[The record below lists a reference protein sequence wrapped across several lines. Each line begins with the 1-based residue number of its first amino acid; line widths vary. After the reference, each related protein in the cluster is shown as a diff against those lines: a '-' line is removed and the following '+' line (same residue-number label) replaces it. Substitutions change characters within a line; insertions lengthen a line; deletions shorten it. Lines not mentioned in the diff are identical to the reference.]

1 MALTGDGGLDAQ
13 VEQRMDTYR
22 GNPTQLQKRYGQS
35 KELLDLLALQKL
47 TAEKKEVAA
56 AMQLEQAQQPGTIAE
71 QRETEALELVKQEQ
85 AGTLGELQARTSAT
99 LGQKQK
105 MQGRGMQKIAQG
117 AGRPP
122 QQAGGIAGLTGG
134 QPARPPMPPQGGPQ
148 AAGLPNARMMQ
159 AARGGPVRRMAGGGI
174 VGFATGEEVEAGSAV
189 RDRIAAL
196 GITAETFAAMPEAQR
211 KSVLDSIN
219 DRAAIGQFGSG
230 TKNIPAALY
239 DLLITNPVAGFK
251 NIVTDFSES
260 RLGGALGLSDP
271 TADPAERSPTF
282 ETLSGVQDEIADNE
296 ASLTEQGLKS
306 LLPPGVE
313 AFGGDDVPVVIPPTA
328 ALPPVDPEVREDT
341 GNADEIPAEL
351 LGLPPQ
357 KVKPLVSTLPDAIQT
372 LEQIDTT
379 PMDSVNDMS
388 GDVALR
394 KGTAF
399 SDDYLNRDAN
409 NQSFEDMKTRL
420 SEFDKENYS
429 PKEDLNNF
437 LIGMGG
443 TGSMGEAMKGGK
455 AAMDKSRTNRRNRM
469 VDEFLMEESRMDMDA
484 GLGKAGLILG
494 TSMSKDAQANERN
507 MITVFNS
514 MTQKQMDIAA
524 KDADRIATRESNLL
538 VSTDRKLQRH
548 IDLLRVKNQSIEIK
562 QKAATQVLTEINITR
577 DALRLAEETTGPE
590 SDRLRSAGDELADA
604 TEDGSPRRIAAAEA
618 EVAAIR
624 ARIYAAVES
633 VLNQR
638 NDAGQSRLEL
648 ETLANQVFQDTLTMP
663 TLTGSISGVRD

>member
-71 QRETEALELVKQEQ
+71 QRETEALELIKQEQ

-122 QQAGGIAGLTGG
+122 QQAGGIAGLTRG

-174 VGFATGEEVEAGSAV
+174 VGFANGDLVGSDTG
-189 RDRIAAL
+189 
-196 GITAETFAAMPEAQR
+196 P
-211 KSVLDSIN
+211 
-219 DRAAIGQFGSG
+219 QFD
-230 TKNIPAALY
+230 P
-239 DLLITNPVAGFK
+239 
-251 NIVTDFSES
+251 
-260 RLGGALGLSDP
+260 SDP
-271 TADPAERSPTF
+271 
-282 ETLSGVQDEIADNE
+282 N
-296 ASLTEQGLKS
+296 
-306 LLPPGVE
+306 LLPPPSVGGKYTKPRTLTLE
-313 AFGGDDVPVVIPPTA
+313 EKTALQNEFGANADRYIRLIESGSLDGTTSGQGTRDRVASLNILPDAPESSAGPDPLSLFKKKAPLPMNTGPQFDPEDPNL
-328 ALPPVDPEVREDT
+328 LPPKPTMDTGDSLDPNDPNLLPPQLPDVREDT
-341 GNADEIPAEL
+341 GDSLDPNDPNL
-351 LGLPPQ
+351 LPPEAAE
-357 KVKPLVSTLPDAIQT
+357 PLVSTLPDAIQT
-372 LEQIDTT
+372 LGQIDTT

-577 DALRLAEETTGPE
+577 DALRLAEETTGPSSE
-590 SDRLRSAGDELADA
+590 ALRNAGDELAEA
-604 TEDGSPRRIAAAEA
+604 IEDGNPNRIAGAEA
-618 EVAAIR
+618 EVAALR
-624 ARIYAAVES
+624 AKIYAAVES

-638 NDAGQSRLEL
+638 NDAGQSRLEQ

-663 TLTGSISGVRD
+663 TLTGSISDVRD

>member
-1 MALTGDGGLDAQ
+1 MALGDGGLDAQ

-71 QRETEALELVKQEQ
+71 QREAEALELVKQEQ

-105 MQGRGMQKIAQG
+105 MQGKGMNRIAQG

-122 QQAGGIAGLTGG
+122 QVSGIAGLTGG

-341 GNADEIPAEL
+341 GDSLDPNDPNL
-351 LGLPPQ
+351 LPPEAAE
-357 KVKPLVSTLPDAIQT
+357 PLVSTLPDAIQT
-372 LEQIDTT
+372 LGQIDTT

-577 DALRLAEETTGPE
+577 DALRLAEETTGPSSE
-590 SDRLRSAGDELADA
+590 ALRNAGDELAEA
-604 TEDGSPRRIAAAEA
+604 IEDGNPNRIAGAEA
-618 EVAAIR
+618 EVAALR
-624 ARIYAAVES
+624 AKIYAAVES

-648 ETLANQVFQDTLTMP
+648 ETLANQVFQDTLIMP
-663 TLTGSISGVRD
+663 TLDGTISSFRE

>member
-1 MALTGDGGLDAQ
+1 MALGDGGLDAQ

-47 TAEKKEVAA
+47 NKERKDTAA

-71 QRETEALELVKQEQ
+71 QREAEALELIKQEQ

-105 MQGRGMQKIAQG
+105 MQGKGMNRIAQG

-122 QQAGGIAGLTGG
+122 QVSGIAGLTGG

-341 GNADEIPAEL
+341 GDSLDPNDPNL
-351 LGLPPQ
+351 LPPEAAE
-357 KVKPLVSTLPDAIQT
+357 PLVSTLPDAIQT

-524 KDADRIATRESNLL
+524 KDADRIAKREANLL
-538 VSTDRKLQRH
+538 VSSDKKLQRQVN
-548 IDLLRVKNQSIEIK
+548 LLQVKNQSIEIK

-577 DALRLAEETTGPE
+577 DALRLAEETTGPSSE
-590 SDRLRSAGDELADA
+590 ALRNAGDELAEA
-604 TEDGSPRRIAAAEA
+604 IEDGNPNRIAGAEA
-618 EVAAIR
+618 EVAALR
-624 ARIYAAVES
+624 AKIYAAVES

-648 ETLANQVFQDTLTMP
+648 ETLANQVFQDTLIMP
-663 TLTGSISGVRD
+663 TLDGTISSFRE

>member
-1 MALTGDGGLDAQ
+1 MALGDGGLDAQ

-71 QRETEALELVKQEQ
+71 QRETEALELIKQEQ

-341 GNADEIPAEL
+341 GDSLDPNDPNL
-351 LGLPPQ
+351 LPPEAAE
-357 KVKPLVSTLPDAIQT
+357 PLVSTLPDAIQT

-524 KDADRIATRESNLL
+524 KDADRIAKREANLL
-538 VSTDRKLQRH
+538 VSSDKKLQRQVN
-548 IDLLRVKNQSIEIK
+548 LLQVKNQSIEIK

-577 DALRLAEETTGPE
+577 DALRLAEETTGPSSE
-590 SDRLRSAGDELADA
+590 ALRNAGDELAEA
-604 TEDGSPRRIAAAEA
+604 IEDGNPNRIAGAEA
-618 EVAAIR
+618 EVAALR
-624 ARIYAAVES
+624 AKIYAAVES

-648 ETLANQVFQDTLTMP
+648 ETLANQVFQDTLIMP
-663 TLTGSISGVRD
+663 TLDGTISSFRE

>member
-1 MALTGDGGLDAQ
+1 MALGDGGLDAQ

-341 GNADEIPAEL
+341 GDSLDPNDPNL
-351 LGLPPQ
+351 LPPEAAE
-357 KVKPLVSTLPDAIQT
+357 PLVSTLPDAIQT
-372 LEQIDTT
+372 LGQIDTT

-638 NDAGQSRLEL
+638 NDAGQSRLEQ

>member
-1 MALTGDGGLDAQ
+1 MALGDGGLDAQ

-341 GNADEIPAEL
+341 GDSLDPNDPNL
-351 LGLPPQ
+351 LPPEAAE
-357 KVKPLVSTLPDAIQT
+357 PLVSTLPDAIQT
-372 LEQIDTT
+372 LGQIDTT

-590 SDRLRSAGDELADA
+590 SGRLQSAGDELADA

-638 NDAGQSRLEL
+638 NDAGQSRLEQ

>member
-1 MALTGDGGLDAQ
+1 MALGDGGLDAQ

-638 NDAGQSRLEL
+638 NDAGQSRLEQ

>member
-1 MALTGDGGLDAQ
+1 MALGDGGLDAQ

-71 QRETEALELVKQEQ
+71 QRETEALELIKQEQ

-122 QQAGGIAGLTGG
+122 QQAGGIAGLTRG

-174 VGFATGEEVEAGSAV
+174 VGFANGDLVGSDTG
-189 RDRIAAL
+189 
-196 GITAETFAAMPEAQR
+196 P
-211 KSVLDSIN
+211 
-219 DRAAIGQFGSG
+219 QFD
-230 TKNIPAALY
+230 P
-239 DLLITNPVAGFK
+239 
-251 NIVTDFSES
+251 
-260 RLGGALGLSDP
+260 SDP
-271 TADPAERSPTF
+271 
-282 ETLSGVQDEIADNE
+282 N
-296 ASLTEQGLKS
+296 
-306 LLPPGVE
+306 LLPPPSVGGKYTKPRTLTLE
-313 AFGGDDVPVVIPPTA
+313 EKTALQNEFGANADRYIRLIESGSLDGTTSGQGTRDRVASLNILPDAPESSAGPDPLSLFKKKAPLPMNTGPQFDPEDPNL
-328 ALPPVDPEVREDT
+328 LPPKPTMDTGDSLDPNDPNLLPPQLPDVREDT
-341 GNADEIPAEL
+341 GDSLDPNDPNL
-351 LGLPPQ
+351 LPPEAAE
-357 KVKPLVSTLPDAIQT
+357 PLVSTLPDAIQT
-372 LEQIDTT
+372 LGQIDTT

-590 SDRLRSAGDELADA
+590 SGRLQSAGDELADA

-638 NDAGQSRLEL
+638 NDAGQSRLEQ

>member
-1 MALTGDGGLDAQ
+1 MALGDGGLDAQ

-71 QRETEALELVKQEQ
+71 QRETEALELIKQEQ

-341 GNADEIPAEL
+341 GDSLDPNDPNL
-351 LGLPPQ
+351 LPPEAAE
-357 KVKPLVSTLPDAIQT
+357 PLVSTLPDAIQT
-372 LEQIDTT
+372 LGQIDTT

-624 ARIYAAVES
+624 ARIYAGVETT
-633 VLNQR
+633 LNNQ
-638 NDAGQSRLEL
+638 GRLEQ
-648 ETLANQVFQDTLTMP
+648 EELAKLAIEDVLVMP
-663 TLTGSISGVRD
+663 TLTGTVSSVRD

>member
-1 MALTGDGGLDAQ
+1 MALGDGGLDAQ

-372 LEQIDTT
+372 LGQIDTT

>member
-71 QRETEALELVKQEQ
+71 QREAEALELVKQEQ
-85 AGTLGELQARTSAT
+85 AGTLGELQARTKGT
-99 LGQKQK
+99 LDQKQK

-122 QQAGGIAGLTGG
+122 QQAGGIAGLTRG

-341 GNADEIPAEL
+341 GDSLDPNDPNL
-351 LGLPPQ
+351 LPPEAAE
-357 KVKPLVSTLPDAIQT
+357 PLVSTLPDAIQT
-372 LEQIDTT
+372 LGQIDTT

-590 SDRLRSAGDELADA
+590 SGRLQSAGDELADA

-638 NDAGQSRLEL
+638 NDAGQSRLEQ

>member
-1 MALTGDGGLDAQ
+1 MALGDGGLDAQ

-341 GNADEIPAEL
+341 GDSLDPNDPNL
-351 LGLPPQ
+351 LPPEAAE
-357 KVKPLVSTLPDAIQT
+357 PLVSTLPDAIQT

-638 NDAGQSRLEL
+638 NDAGQSRLEQ

>member
-1 MALTGDGGLDAQ
+1 MALGDGGLDAQ

-71 QRETEALELVKQEQ
+71 QRETEALELIKQEQ

-122 QQAGGIAGLTGG
+122 QQAGGIAGLTRG

-174 VGFATGEEVEAGSAV
+174 VGFANGDLVGSDTG
-189 RDRIAAL
+189 
-196 GITAETFAAMPEAQR
+196 P
-211 KSVLDSIN
+211 
-219 DRAAIGQFGSG
+219 QFD
-230 TKNIPAALY
+230 P
-239 DLLITNPVAGFK
+239 
-251 NIVTDFSES
+251 
-260 RLGGALGLSDP
+260 SDP
-271 TADPAERSPTF
+271 
-282 ETLSGVQDEIADNE
+282 N
-296 ASLTEQGLKS
+296 
-306 LLPPGVE
+306 LLPPPSVGGKYTKPRTLTLE
-313 AFGGDDVPVVIPPTA
+313 EKTALQNEFGANADRYIRLIESGSLDGTTSGQGTRDRVASLNILPDAPESSAGPDPLSLFKKKAPLPMNTGPQFDPEDPNL
-328 ALPPVDPEVREDT
+328 LPPKPTMDTGDSLDPNDPNLLPPQLPDVREDT
-341 GNADEIPAEL
+341 GDSLDPNDPNL
-351 LGLPPQ
+351 LPPEAAE
-357 KVKPLVSTLPDAIQT
+357 PLVSTLPDAIQT
-372 LEQIDTT
+372 LGQIDTT

-577 DALRLAEETTGPE
+577 DALRLAEETTGPSSE
-590 SDRLRSAGDELADA
+590 ALRNAGDELAEA
-604 TEDGSPRRIAAAEA
+604 IEDGNPNRIAGAEA
-618 EVAAIR
+618 EVAALR
-624 ARIYAAVES
+624 AKIYAAVES

-648 ETLANQVFQDTLTMP
+648 ETLANQVFQDTLIMP
-663 TLTGSISGVRD
+663 TLDGTISSFRE